1 MNRTIVVT
9 GAASGI
15 GAATTHLL
23 RERGDRV
30 ITSDLRDA
38 DVVADLAT
46 PGGRAVLADGVARI
60 SGGKIDAI
68 VANAGSG
75 SPETSVALN
84 FFGTVATLEG
94 LRPLLRDSAAPRAVA
109 VSSIGSLRPPI
120 AGLVDACLSRDEE
133 AALTVAR
140 AAYAAASKPD
150 ASPRDRYQAPL
161 DLYGTAKLALQ
172 QWCRSAAPTAA
183 WAGAGISLN
192 VVAFGFVDTPAAAF
206 VLGDPVNRAAVGQ
219 MMPLKNAYPG
229 RPEDAAAIL
238 AWCVAPENVLMTG
251 QILFADAG
259 FECLAAA
266 RAPNAG
272 SM

>member
-15 GAATTHLL
+15 GAATTQWL

-30 ITSDLRDA
+30 ITSDLHDA
-38 DVVADLAT
+38 DVVADLSI
-46 PGGRAVLADGVARI
+46 PEGRAALADGVARI

-94 LRPLLRDSAAPRAVA
+94 LRPLLRDSRSPRAVA

-120 AGLVDACLSRDEE
+120 AGLVEACLSLDEG
-133 AALTVAR
+133 AALSVAR

-150 ASPRDRYQAPL
+150 GNPRDRFQVPL

-172 QWCRSAAPTAA
+172 HWCRAAAPTAE
-183 WAGAGISLN
+183 WGGAGIALN

-206 VLGDPVNRAAVGQ
+206 VLGDPVNRAAVGE
-219 MMPLKNAYPG
+219 MMALKRAYPG

-238 AWCVAPENVLMTG
+238 AWCVAPENALMTG
-251 QILFADAG
+251 QIVFADAG
-259 FECLAAA
+259 FECLAAS
-266 RAPNAG
+266 RAGAFG
-272 SM
+272 